1 VGFFNEMK
9 NRARFNRIER
19 KKNRIITRQNI
30 AMKIHSL
37 PGEIR
42 SWFDH
47 WRYNFVNDIREIKNF
62 KGTLR
67 LGIWL
72 SMIAIVVVWAFF
84 YGKIQTVLDSII
96 KYSAIGDERWLSL
109 TRELAAKL
117 PFISGLD
124 TTLQSL
130 ATPFLGNTV
139 IGWLAGIAGFV
150 GKFIIWCVPALLLVK
165 HYSKTKGI
173 RSFGRMFRRPF
184 SLRYCWG
191 SLVVILAWIA
201 ISAGTEFFERGQFYL
216 DPGFQPLQLIT
227 TVLSVTIC
235 EEILL
240 RGWLLNAL
248 NTRGGPIYSSIM
260 VSGFYFLLLL
270 PKWIPTGIF
279 SHTGPLIMSLAITF
293 VFTFSLCIAFNRSR
307 SIWTSIGL
315 RAIWALCNILLP
327 GTF

>member
-1 VGFFNEMK
+1 VGFFHEMK
-9 NRARFNRIER
+9 RRAHYRNIER

-30 AMKIHSL
+30 AMKIRAL
-37 PGEIR
+37 PGEMKA
-42 SWFDH
+42 SFDR
-47 WRYNFVNDIREIKNF
+47 WKYNFVNDIREIKNF
-62 KGTLR
+62 KGSLR
-67 LGIWL
+67 LGIWI
-72 SMIAIVVVWAFF
+72 SMIAIVVAWAFF

-96 KYSAIGDERWLSL
+96 TYSAIGDERWLSL

-130 ATPFLGNTV
+130 AVPFLGHTA
-139 IGWLAGIAGFV
+139 IGWLAGLIGFI
-150 GKFIIWCVPALLLVK
+150 GKFIIWCVPAFILVN

-173 RSFGRMFRRPF
+173 RSYARMFKRPF
-184 SLRYCWG
+184 SLRHCWG
-191 SLVVILAWIA
+191 SLIVILGWIM
-201 ISAGTEFFERGQFYL
+201 ISSTAEFIRRGEVYISSSFT
-216 DPGFQPLQLIT
+216 PLKLLT

-248 NTRGGPIYSSIM
+248 NTRGGQVYSSVM
-260 VSGFYFLLLL
+260 VSAFYFLLLL

-279 SHTGPLIMSLAITF
+279 SSPPNLIIALLVTF
-293 VFTFSLCIAFNRSR
+293 AFTFSLCVAYNRSR
-307 SIWTSIGL
+307 SIWTSLGL
-315 RAIWALCNILLP
+315 RCLWALCTALLP